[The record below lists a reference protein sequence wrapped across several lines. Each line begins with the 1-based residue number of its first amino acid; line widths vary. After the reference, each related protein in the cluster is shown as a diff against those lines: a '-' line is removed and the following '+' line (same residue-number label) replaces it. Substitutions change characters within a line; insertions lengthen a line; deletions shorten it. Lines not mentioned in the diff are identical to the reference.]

1 MTGITIEQVTEAVGR
16 QLGALKDD
24 LRQHVDDQ
32 TAKALEPVASEVA
45 QVRTKLAELEARGD
59 VNPTDERVQDL
70 EKRLAE
76 AEEQIRLAGAHP
88 SLPANQLDVPDFRG
102 AFIPDINKL
111 RQAVQQVRGMGPIES
126 RAIDSALFVTG
137 GGLEPEVADQFIDFL
152 VEKQA
157 ALSRVQVRRMMNN
170 QGHTDE
176 LTVTARKMRKAAE
189 GTPPTVANAV
199 GTVRRTLTTVET
211 IWGEDITLTFLEDNI
226 ERRGAE
232 AHIARMLA
240 TAYGNDANDLAWNGS
255 EAETGDDFLSIND
268 GWISLATADGNVN
281 EVDLDDSAYASS
293 NVTAT
298 WVLQQ
303 AIQAMPF
310 RFKGRDDL
318 TFFVPVRFAEQYA
331 DELSQRETGLGDQ
344 VVVNGFP
351 AMRYFGRPVVPEPH
365 LYNDNGD
372 KLMLTPTGNLFF
384 GIQRQMTVDSE
395 WQPRKRVVE
404 YTMTMRTDYQYATGS
419 AIVLVSNLPEGLQA
433 L

>member
-1 MTGITIEQVTEAVGR
+1 RAAERGVRTMTGITIEQVTEAVGR
-16 QLGALKDD
+16 QLGSLKDD

-59 VNPTDERVQDL
+59 VKPTDERVQDL

-189 GTPPTVANAV
+189 GTAPTVANAV

-211 IWGEDITLTFLEDNI
+211 
-226 ERRGAE
+226 
-232 AHIARMLA
+232 
-240 TAYGNDANDLAWNGS
+240 
-255 EAETGDDFLSIND
+255 
-268 GWISLATADGNVN
+268 
-281 EVDLDDSAYASS
+281 
-293 NVTAT
+293 
-298 WVLQQ
+298 
-303 AIQAMPF
+303 
-310 RFKGRDDL
+310 
-318 TFFVPVRFAEQYA
+318 
-331 DELSQRETGLGDQ
+331 
-344 VVVNGFP
+344 
-351 AMRYFGRPVVPEPH
+351 
-365 LYNDNGD
+365 
-372 KLMLTPTGNLFF
+372 
-384 GIQRQMTVDSE
+384 
-395 WQPRKRVVE
+395 
-404 YTMTMRTDYQYATGS
+404 
-419 AIVLVSNLPEGLQA
+419 
-433 L
+433 